1 MRSLRKR
8 RRRSGAILVLTAVMM
23 VAMFALLV
31 VAVDVGYVAL
41 VRTQL
46 QSSADA
52 AALAAPWE
60 LYDSRTLTTPLASP
74 ELVQADVLT
83 PARYYA
89 SENPVGQVQ
98 PELADADIEL
108 GRLDVTA
115 GPNAQLYTPDAFGD
129 LTYNAVRVS
138 VHRTAD
144 INGEIPSFF
153 ARVVGVDSS
162 SGGAEATAAFVDNL
176 SGFGPL
182 PPGKNLMILPFAMDK
197 QTWDALMDGNAG
209 DDWTWDADQGIT
221 SGSDGVLEVNLFP
234 QGANS
239 PGNRGTVDIG
249 ANNNSTADLARQIVE
264 GVNTTDL
271 DHIGGKLELG
281 PDGTLELNGDT
292 GISAGMKDE
301 LASIRGQPR
310 IIPLFDSV
318 SGNGNNATYT
328 IVGFAGVRVIDVRL
342 TGKMSGKR
350 VIVQPARVQ
359 VYGGIPASGST
370 PISNF
375 IYSPV
380 RLVR

>member
-23 VAMFALLV
+23 VVMFAMLV

-41 VRTQL
+41 IRTQL

-52 AALAAPWE
+52 AALAATWE

-138 VHRTAD
+138 VRRTAD

-182 PPGKNLMILPFAMDK
+182 PPGENLMILPFAMDK
-197 QTWDALMDGNAG
+197 QTWDVLMDGNAG
-209 DDWTWDADQGIT
+209 DDWTWNADQGIT

-249 ANNNSTADLARQIVE
+249 ASNNSTADLARQIVE

-281 PDGTLELNGDT
+281 PDGTLVLNGDT

-328 IVGFAGVRVIDVRL
+328 IVGFAGVRVMDVKL